1 MKFEKLKEDN
11 KPIKL
16 TAYTGLVY
24 WLYRCAIVWF
34 Y

>member
-1 MKFEKLKEDN
+1 VKFEKLKKDN

-24 WLYRCAIVWF
+24 WLCRYGIVWF